1 MPESLPAVVVGECSL
16 TFTFAPEASDGIPVT
31 QMDSRDIYF
40 LFLPRLKSLE
50 EKGLKLINR
59 LVTTCERDAAC
70 LFSYPL
76 KPGTCICFEGILQA
90 YLPQNSTGRP
100 LSERFLSE
108 VHVTAGLGLASKRDA
123 FLQERVQRAQ
133 SSGAAV
139 GFSWRSVFKALLVPR
154 FDDEGT
160 GMLQD
165 SVLAS
170 ALRHCHCGPSHTAVF
185 GKPRCSGPKV
195 RQLRLRG
202 ATGQAPTPR

>member
-108 VHVTAGLGLASKRDA
+108 VHVTAGIRTGRQTRCLPSRACSKSPFLGCCSRF
-123 FLQERVQRAQ
+123 FLEVRVQGFARA
-133 SSGAAV
+133 
-139 GFSWRSVFKALLVPR
+139 
-154 FDDEGT
+154 
-160 GMLQD
+160 
-165 SVLAS
+165 
-170 ALRHCHCGPSHTAVF
+170 
-185 GKPRCSGPKV
+185 
-195 RQLRLRG
+195 
-202 ATGQAPTPR
+202 